1 MEQLIATMPDLRP
14 DVSSGAQV
22 HTLPLPPMCPVS
34 GNPQPGSYVAVRYT
48 PRGRTLEVYALEAH
62 IARFVG
68 GWLRDGAH
76 IRDMEQMIATLAA
89 DCAASV
95 GVPVR
100 VRARLVLDA
109 GRMALTREAA
119 L

>member
-1 MEQLIATMPDLRP
+1 MIATMPDLRP
-14 DVSSGAQV
+14 DVSSGAQT

-34 GNPQPGSYVAVRYT
+34 GNPQPGSYVAVRYA
-48 PRGRTLEVYALEAH
+48 PAGCTLEVYDLEAH
-62 IARFVG
+62 IQHFVG

-109 GRMALTREAA
+109 GRMALTREARP
-119 L
+119 